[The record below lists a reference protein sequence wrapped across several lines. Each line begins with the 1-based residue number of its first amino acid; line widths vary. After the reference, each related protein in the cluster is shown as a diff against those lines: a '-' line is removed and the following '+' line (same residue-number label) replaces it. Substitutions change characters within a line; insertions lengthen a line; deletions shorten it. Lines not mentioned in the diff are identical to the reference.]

1 MIDSYNKYFNKLK
14 SDLNLWY
21 DLLKD
26 EVSPFFSF
34 VKENK
39 EELEEVATIDDNV
52 LSDLRNKI
60 NKMDEFKNKYIKSK
74 YENIIQEIQPLIECY
89 PHIPDI
95 EEINTFISIIVKNP
109 EYDKFKENYGKLN
122 EYLKMIE
129 EYIEYYKKLK
139 DKIVENISQL

>member
-26 EVSPFFSF
+26 EISPFFSF

-95 EEINTFISIIVKNP
+95 EEINTFISIVVKNP

>member
-39 EELEEVATIDDNV
+39 ELEEVATIDDNV

-95 EEINTFISIIVKNP
+95 EEINTFISIVVKNP

>member
-26 EVSPFFSF
+26 EISPFFSF

-95 EEINTFISIIVKNP
+95 EEINTFISIVVKNP
-109 EYDKFKENYGKLN
+109 EYDKFKDNYGKLN